1 MPLVSVIIPAFDAE
15 AYLEQSVASVLGQS
29 LVDIEILIVD
39 DASRDGTL
47 VVARRLAKADSR
59 VRVIA
64 AERNLGPAGARN
76 LGLDSATGDWVAL
89 LDADDAFEPER
100 LARLLGAA
108 RDCGGDLL
116 ADNLLLEDES
126 GQVEPMLPAVETPSC
141 VPLSAVQFLLGNL
154 PDPAQPRRSYGFLK
168 PLIARAFLVTKALRY
183 DEDLRFAED
192 FAFYLAC
199 FSAGARFYLLREPL
213 YRYRIRADS
222 LTAHHSID
230 DLRRLQLVDARL
242 LREQRAAAAGFVSA
256 LKRHKKSIDQRLQWR
271 LVIGAMKR
279 RAWIAALGASLKGW
293 HVFGYVSIKLAGEA
307 WRRLWRRDVRARA
320 VET

>member
-126 GQVEPMLPAVETPSC
+126 GQVEPMLPA
-141 VPLSAVQFLLGNL
+141 LAL
-154 PDPAQPRRSYGFLK
+154 
-168 PLIARAFLVTKALRY
+168 ALRGLGWTARIGEGGSGVY
-183 DEDLRFAED
+183 SSGG
-192 FAFYLAC
+192 LARTG
-199 FSAGARFYLLREPL
+199 SER
-213 YRYRIRADS
+213 
-222 LTAHHSID
+222 
-230 DLRRLQLVDARL
+230 
-242 LREQRAAAAGFVSA
+242 
-256 LKRHKKSIDQRLQWR
+256 
-271 LVIGAMKR
+271 
-279 RAWIAALGASLKGW
+279 
-293 HVFGYVSIKLAGEA
+293 
-307 WRRLWRRDVRARA
+307 
-320 VET
+320 